1 MFPTWKDNKPFSLAL
16 LVLCSF
22 LTVFVW
28 AKTDKTVRET
38 REVGKPVPSEHTIMV
53 DAQAKVTGVP
63 NIATV
68 TYGVETKLPKLADA
82 QKKNTETANALLTK
96 VQGLGIA
103 TEDIQTSSYNS
114 YQETIWNPTK
124 QTSDPGNWVVSQQM
138 TVKVREVSKVS
149 SLLETLGQNG
159 ATNVYGPNFALDDQE
174 NLKTQAREKALAQI
188 EKKAKD
194 LAEKLGVR
202 LERVVGYSEYSQD
215 PGYPMYAYDA
225 RMGGM
230 GGGSAAPT
238 VAPGSVDLTL
248 NVTVTYKLVE

>member
-38 REVGKPVPSEHTIMV
+38 REIGKPVPYEHSIMV

-68 TYGVETKLPKLADA
+68 NYGVETKMPKLADA
-82 QKKNTETANALLTK
+82 QKKNTETANVLLAK
-96 VQGLGIA
+96 VQAAGVA
-103 TEDIQTSSYNS
+103 QEDIQTSSYNS
-114 YQETIWNPTK
+114 YQEMVWNPSK
-124 QTSDPGNWVVSQQM
+124 QVSEPGNWIVSQQM
-138 TVKVREVSKVS
+138 TLKVRDVSKLS
-149 SLLETLGQNG
+149 GLLETLGQNG

-174 NLKTQAREKALAQI
+174 NLKAEARAKALAQI
-188 EKKAKD
+188 EKKAKV
-194 LAEKLGVR
+194 LADTLGVR
-202 LERVVGYSEYSQD
+202 LERVIGYSEYAQD
-215 PGYPMYAYDA
+215 PGYPMYAAYDS

-230 GGGSAAPT
+230 GGAAAPA
-238 VAPGSVDLTL
+238 VSPGTVDLTL

>member
-38 REVGKPVPSEHTIMV
+38 REIGKPVPYEHSITV

-63 NIATV
+63 NIATIN
-68 TYGVETKLPKLADA
+68 YGVETKSPTLAEA
-82 QKKNTETANALLTK
+82 QKKNTDVANALLAK
-96 VQGLGIA
+96 VGAAGIA
-103 TEDIQTSSYNS
+103 KEDIQTSSYNS
-114 YQETIWNPTK
+114 YQETVWNPSK
-124 QTSDPGNWVVSQQM
+124 QTSDPGNWIVSQQM
-138 TVKVREVSKVS
+138 TVKVRDITKVS

-159 ATNVYGPNFALDDQE
+159 ATNVYGPNFAMDEQE
-174 NLKTQAREKALAQI
+174 NLKSEAREKALAQI
-188 EKKAKD
+188 EKKAAD

-202 LERVVGYSEYSQD
+202 LERVIGYSEYTND
-215 PGYPMYAYDA
+215 GAYPMYAYA
-225 RMGGM
+225 REGM
-230 GGGSAAPT
+230 GGGGPAVS
-238 VAPGSVDLTL
+238 PGSVDLTL